1 MSEEGTR
8 WGFADDCEA
17 VSHPMTDEERRAWFD
32 PRQATSLMID
42 IIDDF
47 AFGLDQILEWFDEIE
62 EADRQREEGNV

>member
-17 VSHPMTDEERRAWFD
+17 VSRPMTDEERRAWFD
-32 PRQATSLMID
+32 PRQATSLMVD

-62 EADRQREEGNV
+62 EADRQREKSNV

>member
-1 MSEEGTR
+1 MSEEGTL

-17 VSHPMTDEERRAWFD
+17 VSHPMTYEERRAWFD

>member
-1 MSEEGTR
+1 MSEEGTL

-17 VSHPMTDEERRAWFD
+17 VSHPMTPEERRAWFD

-47 AFGLDQILEWFDEIE
+47 AFGLEQILEWFDEIE
-62 EADRQREEGNV
+62 EADRQREKVNV